1 MEALINA
8 GGKGTRMGD
17 CGIEKPMQV
26 IGGEPVVMRVVNS
39 MRNAKGIDR
48 VLVSVSDHTSETARY
63 LEDNGIETIHTSGDD
78 FMMDLHDAFGVMNG
92 KYVLTSPS
100 DIPMMSSTVIEKTV
114 EAFRPEMQ
122 SMIVFIDAGTVRE
135 MGVIPSY
142 TREINGKEWVV
153 SGVSIMD
160 REATLKGEYLNE
172 EGLFTDW
179 KELAVNVNTQGEL
192 ALARKLV

>member
-1 MEALINA
+1 
-8 GGKGTRMGD
+8 
-17 CGIEKPMQV
+17 
-26 IGGEPVVMRVVNS
+26 
-39 MRNAKGIDR
+39 
-48 VLVSVSDHTSETARY
+48 
-63 LEDNGIETIHTSGDD
+63 
-78 FMMDLHDAFGVMNG
+78 
-92 KYVLTSPS
+92 
-100 DIPMMSSTVIEKTV
+100 
-114 EAFRPEMQ
+114 
-122 SMIVFIDAGTVRE
+122 

>member
-26 IGGEPVVMRVVNS
+26 IGGEPVVMRVVNA
-39 MRNAKGIDR
+39 MRSAKSIDR
-48 VLVSVSDHTSETARY
+48 VLVSVSEHTSATARY

-78 FMMDLHDAFGVMNG
+78 FMMDLHDSFSILNG

-100 DIPMMSSTVIEKTV
+100 DIPMMTSTVIDKTV

-122 SMIVFIDAGTVRE
+122 SMIVYIDAGTVRE

-142 TREINGKEWVV
+142 TKEINGKEWVI
-153 SGVSIMD
+153 SGLSIMD
-160 REATLKGEYLNE
+160 REATLEGTYLNE

-179 KELAVNVNTQGEL
+179 QELAVNVNTQGEL
-192 ALARKLV
+192 SLARKLI

>member
-26 IGGEPVVMRVVNS
+26 IGGEPVVMRVVNA
-39 MRNAKGIDR
+39 MRSANSIDR
-48 VLVSVSDHTSETARY
+48 VLVSVSEHTSATARY

-78 FMMDLHDAFGVMNG
+78 FMMDLHDSFSILNG

-100 DIPMMSSTVIEKTV
+100 DIPMMTSTVIDKTV

-122 SMIVFIDAGTVRE
+122 SMIVYIDAGTVRE

-142 TREINGKEWVV
+142 TKEINGKEWVI
-153 SGVSIMD
+153 SGLSIMD
-160 REATLKGEYLNE
+160 REATLEGTYLNE

-179 KELAVNVNTQGEL
+179 QELAVNVNTQGEL
-192 ALARKLV
+192 SLARKLV

>member
-39 MRNAKGIDR
+39 MRNARGIDR
-48 VLVSVSDHTSETARY
+48 VLVSVSDHTKETARY
-63 LEDNGIETIHTSGDD
+63 LEDNGIETVHTSGDD
-78 FMMDLHDAFGVMNG
+78 FMMDLHDAFGGMNG

-100 DIPMMSSTVIEKTV
+100 DIPMMTSTVIEMTV
-114 EAFRPEMQ
+114 EVFRPEMQ

>member
-39 MRNAKGIDR
+39 MRNARGIDR
-48 VLVSVSDHTSETARY
+48 VLVSVSDHTKETARY

-78 FMMDLHDAFGVMNG
+78 FMMDLHDAFSVMKG

-100 DIPMMSSTVIEKTV
+100 DIPMMSSTVIAKTV
-114 EAFRPEMQ
+114 GAFRPEMQ

-153 SGVSIMD
+153 SGVSVMD